1 MTLSPQTSAA
11 IAVSIFA
18 NVDDVVWLERFT
30 SSAALCIEELQKFL
44 ERIRVGRV
52 AQESALPAHFNKAF
66 ILELIQMMGE
76 R

>member
-1 MTLSPQTSAA
+1 M
-11 IAVSIFA
+11 
-18 NVDDVVWLERFT
+18 WLKRFT
-30 SSAALCIEELQKFL
+30 SSATLGIEELQKFL

-52 AQESALPAHFNKAF
+52 AQEGALPAHFDKAF